1 MGVVLP
7 GAVYSGSMVQSGAS
21 LHDIL
26 GPRKKRKRK
35 KEKGKGKKDADKK
48 TTQGYGA
55 DHKEIQLLRLRS
67 FTLGRHIPDEE
78 LLAGDAQE
86 RIAALIAV
94 LEPFVSVPP

>member
-1 MGVVLP
+1 M
-7 GAVYSGSMVQSGAS
+7 
-21 LHDIL
+21 
-26 GPRKKRKRK
+26 
-35 KEKGKGKKDADKK
+35 
-48 TTQGYGA
+48 
-55 DHKEIQLLRLRS
+55 LRLRS